1 MRTRL
6 LYAAAVLSATAIV
19 TTSCEKTLPNDV
31 NDSRITALTVNL
43 AAEYGKPVT
52 ATLTLSNTYSRLLDP
67 TYNLSADTKYRQRL
81 IIYGTM
87 QLTVNGSATYPMT
100 YNESGQNYVSDYI
113 PSEGDVISVE
123 AKSSVAAATARAT
136 CTVPNRPE
144 ISLVDYSIGYN
155 DTDSLDA
162 DIRVRITDPEGKNYY
177 RIIVRT
183 TARKTTENDPVT
195 SSTGDGSD
203 VTQYYTDD
211 TFTSDD
217 EVFHD
222 TSIYKGYGSWPAF
235 FSNVFDDKL
244 FEGTTRDIALHV
256 SRDCDGMECTGMEVR
271 VQSLSKDMYL
281 YMKSYMQYR
290 LRSNYDDG
298 SGSFYIYTNVDNGYG
313 IVGGVAT
320 GSVDIPLN

>member
-81 IIYGTM
+81 IIQGTM

-113 PSEGDVISVE
+113 PSEGDVIGVE
-123 AKSSVAAATARAT
+123 AKSSVAVKTAQAT
-136 CTVPNRPE
+136 CTVPGRPE
-144 ISLVDYSIGYN
+144 ISLVDYSIGRN
-155 DTDSLDA
+155 DADSLDA
-162 DIRVRITDPEGKNYY
+162 DIRVRITDPAGKNYY

-183 TARKTTENDPVT
+183 TAGKTI
-195 SSTGDGSD
+195 GDGSG

-222 TSIYKGYGSWPAF
+222 TSIYKSYGSWPAF

-244 FEGTTRDIALHV
+244 FDGTTRDIALHV

-298 SGSFYIYTNVDNGYG
+298 SGSFYIYSNVDNGYG

-320 GSVDIPLN
+320 GSVDIPLK